1 MNSSDISRN
10 CAPRTLAASRSD
22 LVRRIAPTTAFLAAL
37 LLPAA
42 NAAQAQRLIEGRVTL
57 PGPTPDGSGLRG
69 AWVILHRVGP
79 DSAGP
84 LDSMRTSATGAY
96 RFSYRAFGDSNAVY
110 FVSTSRGG
118 VNYFTPPVRE
128 VSVRGGMADLLVF
141 DTTSAPIPITVRGRH
156 FIVTVPDSATRR
168 TRTVVEAFE
177 LSNDSTLTRVA
188 RGEDGVTFDVALPPG
203 ITAVQPGQGDISND
217 AIRALDGR
225 VQVNAPLSPG
235 LRQLSFSYDIPVGS
249 DPFEVL
255 VESPTTV
262 LEVLVE
268 EPNAQVT
275 GAGLVAVDPVQIDG
289 RPFRRFLAQDV
300 AAAQTFSI
308 VIPPSASAGSI
319 RLMLIVTAVGAAM
332 LLGLGMY
339 VMRRGPGAGR
349 RREDDPEALALEIA
363 ALDTAYER
371 LAAPTEQ
378 QKAEHYLARV
388 QLKGRLA
395 TALAKRD
402 GLA

>member
-1 MNSSDISRN
+1 
-10 CAPRTLAASRSD
+10 LAASRSD
-22 LVRRIAPTTAFLAAL
+22 RARRVALGTLALVAL
-37 LLPAA
+37 LLPAT
-42 NAAQAQRLIEGRVTL
+42 AQAQRLIEGRITL
-57 PGPTPDGSGLRG
+57 PGPTPDGIGLRG
-69 AWVILHRVGP
+69 AWVVLHRVGP

-96 RFSYRAFGDSNAVY
+96 RFAYRAFGDSNAVY

-128 VSVRGGMADLLVF
+128 PSVRGGMADLLVF
-141 DTTSAPIPITVRGRH
+141 DTTSAPIPITIRGRH
-156 FIVTVPDSATRR
+156 LIVTVPDSATRR

-177 LSNDSTLTRVA
+177 ISNDSTLTRVA
-188 RGEDGVTFDVALPPG
+188 RGEDGVTFDAALPPG
-203 ITAVQPGQGDISND
+203 ITVVQPGQGDISND

-225 VQVNAPLSPG
+225 LQVNAPLSPG
-235 LRQLSFSYDIPVGS
+235 LRQLSFSYDIPVRS

-255 VESPTTV
+255 VEAPTTV

-268 EPNAQVT
+268 EPNAQVS
-275 GAGLVAVDPVQIDG
+275 GAGLVAVDPVEIDG

-308 VIPPSASAGSI
+308 VIPPSASASSL

-349 RREDDPEALALEIA
+349 RREHDPEALALEIA
-363 ALDTAYER
+363 ALDSAYER
-371 LAAPTEQ
+371 IAAPTEQ

-388 QLKGRLA
+388 RLKGRLA